1 MDKVGKERKEVDY
14 TITSK
19 DFKTQENTETMLD
32 LTNLGQGSQRISQG
46 ISHRTEVNS
55 KAEDP
60 AWDRLP
66 LSSEPHWD
74 SRFYLAIT
82 NAHTVTSEKQFQH
95 KLFCLHLSYKVTS

>member
-19 DFKTQENTETMLD
+19 DFKTQDNTETMLD

-60 AWDRLP
+60 CLRQTPFEFWATLRLQI
-66 LSSEPHWD
+66 LSGYYKCPHGNFRKAV
-74 SRFYLAIT
+74 SAQAVLSAI
-82 NAHTVTSEKQFQH
+82 
-95 KLFCLHLSYKVTS
+95 